1 MSITEI
7 KQAYDRLSETEQI
20 ELATI
25 IAADQRAR
33 SPSFRKMVAEINRDM
48 DGGRKYSQE
57 ETASMSADLASRG
70 L

>member
-1 MSITEI
+1 MSIAEI
-7 KQAYDRLSETEQI
+7 KQAYDRLSEVEQI

-33 SPSFRKMVAEINRDM
+33 SQSFRQMAVEVNRGM
-48 DGGRKYSQE
+48 DEGRKYSH
-57 ETASMSADLASRG
+57 TDVASMSADLASRG

>member
-1 MSITEI
+1 MSIAEI
-7 KQAYDRLSETEQI
+7 KQAYDRLSEPEQI

-33 SPSFRKMVAEINRDM
+33 SAAFQHLAVEVNRGM
-48 DGGRKYSQE
+48 DEGRKYSH
-57 ETASMSADLASRG
+57 TDIAGMSADLASRG